1 MRHLI
6 LIVLAAL
13 LVGCGGPESKAI
25 EACKVEIANK
35 SGDKNYALDEA
46 DMAAKATREADDVI
60 RIQSTITFDPG
71 MPREVKQTF
80 DCRVRMSGEA
90 PTVIALSFI
99 W

>member
-1 MRHLI
+1 MRHLLLI
-6 LIVLAAL
+6 LLAAL
-13 LVGCGGPESKAI
+13 LAGCGGPESKAI

-35 SGDKNYALDEA
+35 SGDKHYALDER
-46 DMAAKATREADDVI
+46 DMAAK
-60 RIQSTITFDPG
+60 STITFDPG